1 MKDNFDF
8 MADSK
13 EEEIITA
20 QDIGDM
26 PNDILE
32 PKVKREKTA
41 TSGSPKVKEKKTATS
56 GGLNVITAKI
66 KAEARKLAES
76 SKGLD
81 IAAFQKK
88 YHIYVMNVD
97 ELLKG

>member
-1 MKDNFDF
+1 MSEDFNFV
-8 MADSK
+8 MGSK
-13 EEEIITA
+13 E
-20 QDIGDM
+20 
-26 PNDILE
+26 P
-32 PKVKREKTA
+32 
-41 TSGSPKVKEKKTATS
+41 KEKKTATS
-56 GGLNVITAKI
+56 GSPNVITPEI
-66 KAEARKLAES
+66 RTEARALAGS